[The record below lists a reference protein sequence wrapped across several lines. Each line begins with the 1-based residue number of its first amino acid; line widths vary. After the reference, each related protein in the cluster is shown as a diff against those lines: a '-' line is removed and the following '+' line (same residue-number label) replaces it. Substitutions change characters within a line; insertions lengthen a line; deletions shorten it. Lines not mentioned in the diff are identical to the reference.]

1 MGLFSSG
8 KNPADKAM
16 PYLNQ
21 IPGAVQPYYQPY
33 IDQGQQAGQSAGAQY
48 GRMANDPMQYL
59 EELMGGYTM
68 GDGFKRKEQRLLNTA
83 SNAAAAGGFA
93 GLPYDQEQQAGI
105 TNALMDESMQQWLQN
120 VLGIQGAGLQGQQ
133 HQADLGYGA
142 STGYGDILGGSLNQM
157 GGLAFQGQQQRNQDR
172 SGMRNM
178 LAGLLGGGMGWATG
192 GGNKL
197 W

>member
-8 KNPADKAM
+8 KNPADRAM
-16 PYLNQ
+16 PIAQQ

-33 IDQGQQAGQSAGAQY
+33 IDAGRQAGQESGAMY

-59 EELMGGYTM
+59 QELMNGYSM
-68 GDGFKRKEQRLLNTA
+68 SDGYKHKENRLLNTA

-93 GLPYDQEQQAGI
+93 GLPYDQEQQMSI
-105 TNALMDESMQQWLQN
+105 QNALMDESMQQWLQN
-120 VLGIQGAGLQGQQ
+120 VLGIQGTGLAGQQ
-133 HQADLGYGA
+133 HQADQGYNA
-142 STGYGDILGGSLNQM
+142 STGYGDILGGSLNQQA
-157 GGLAFQGQQQRNQDR
+157 GIAFQGQQQRNQDR
-172 SGMRNM
+172 NGMRGL
-178 LAGLLGGGMGWATG
+178 LAGLLGGAGGFMS